1 MDLTTVIGCIITWLL
16 VLSAMVSGGNPQA
29 YIDFPS
35 ILITMGG
42 TIGAMITSSP
52 SDRLKSFF
60 GTLKC
65 AFFTARTDIITL
77 VQTIVSFAEKARR
90 EGLLSLEANTAELT
104 DNEFLRKS
112 IQLVVDG
119 TDPELVRAILDTE
132 IGILESRHSANKS
145 LLDTGAE
152 LAPAFGM
159 IGTLIGLIAMLG
171 DLTDVEKLGPGM
183 AVALITTMYGS
194 MMANMFFIPMSKKL
208 ASRSEEEILSLEL
221 MVEGVLSIQ
230 AGENPRI
237 VEEKLKVYLPPKL
250 RRQLESAKGGGE
262 QPNG

>member
-1 MDLTTVIGCIITWLL
+1 MDLMTIIGLLISWML
-16 VLSAMVSGGNPQA
+16 VLAAMVSGGKGMA
-29 YIDFPS
+29 YVDFPS
-35 ILITMGG
+35 VLITIGG
-42 TIGAMITSSP
+42 TAGALIASSP
-52 SDRLKSFF
+52 SERIKSVGNIF
-60 GTLKC
+60 KS
-65 AFFTARTDIITL
+65 AFTSKNKDVVTL

-90 EGLLSLEANTAELT
+90 EGLLSLEGNAAELT
-104 DNEFLRKS
+104 DNDFLRKS

-132 IGILESRHSANKS
+132 IGILESRHSSNKS
-145 LLDTGAE
+145 LFDSGAE

-171 DLTDVEKLGPGM
+171 DLSDVNALGPGM

-194 MMANMFFIPMSKKL
+194 MMANMVFIPISKKL
-208 ASRSEEEILSLEL
+208 SVRSAEEVLSLEL
-221 MVEGVLSIQ
+221 MVEGVLAIQ

-250 RRQLESAKGGGE
+250 RNQLEKAREGGGDA
-262 QPNG
+262 